1 MAKVKVLNQ
10 QGVEVETID
19 LNDAVFSIEPNNQAM
34 FDAVQVY
41 RSNSRQATSKTK
53 TRAEVRGGGR
63 KPWRQKGTG
72 RARHGSIRS
81 PQWVGGGV
89 AFGPTGKQNFKL
101 KMNKKVRVLALKSA
115 LSTKFK
121 DNAVIVVDKV
131 EFEEPKTKQM
141 VATLEALKVEGKAF
155 FVFNEDTI
163 NDNAIL
169 SSLNI
174 PTLNLAYSDQINVY
188 DILNCKTLILTKDA
202 AQEIQ
207 EVLTDGAQE

>member
-1 MAKVKVLNQ
+1 
-10 QGVEVETID
+10 
-19 LNDAVFSIEPNNQAM
+19 
-34 FDAVQVY
+34 
-41 RSNSRQATSKTK
+41 
-53 TRAEVRGGGR
+53 
-63 KPWRQKGTG
+63 
-72 RARHGSIRS
+72 
-81 PQWVGGGV
+81 
-89 AFGPTGKQNFKL
+89 
-101 KMNKKVRVLALKSA
+101 
-115 LSTKFK
+115 
-121 DNAVIVVDKV
+121 
-131 EFEEPKTKQM
+131 M